1 MRKTRRTMIFS
12 ALIDDEHAL
21 CLQHAVFR
29 QHKLQHMLSM
39 RILRHQKVWQQE
51 FLSMKT
57 LA

>member
-1 MRKTRRTMIFS
+1 MIFS